1 MTVTA
6 STLAVQSHEVYVTNE
21 LSGDL
26 TIINGATL
34 EVETTVPLG
43 KRPRG
48 IEATRDGKRLYIA
61 LSGSPIEGPPN
72 ARKDASG
79 GAGQPVADKSADGIG
94 EFDVSTRKLTRV
106 IRGVSDPEKLAIS
119 PDGRQLYVASEDS
132 GTVVIIDVE
141 SGMQKAAV
149 AVGAEPEG
157 VRASPDGSHVYV
169 TAEGARQVT
178 IVDTRTDKV
187 LKQLQVGERPRSI
200 AFTPDGTTA
209 YVPGELDGTITEIDT
224 RSLVV
229 RRTMQIEDRS
239 ARLMDAVVAPDGCC
253 LYLSTGRGRTVV
265 ALDTHHGK
273 TLGAATVGTRPWGL
287 ALSPDGK
294 RIYAANGPS
303 NDVSVI
309 DAKSFQVIATIPA
322 GKGPWGIVVV
332 QQNE

>member
-6 STLAVQSHEVYVTNE
+6 STLAAPTHEVFVTNE

-26 TIINGATL
+26 TIIDGDRLQVVATI
-34 EVETTVPLG
+34 PLG

-48 IEATRDGKRLYIA
+48 IEATRDGRRLYIA
-61 LSGSPIEGPPN
+61 LSGSPIEGPPD
-72 ARKDASG
+72 ARNDAG
-79 GAGQPVADKSADGIG
+79 GSAGQPVADKSADGIG
-94 EFDVSTRKLTRV
+94 EFDVRSRKLTRV
-106 IRGVSDPEKLAIS
+106 IHGVSDPEKLAVT

-132 GTVVIIDVE
+132 GSVVIIDVE
-141 SGMQKAAV
+141 SGQQKAAI
-149 AVGAEPEG
+149 AVGTEPEG
-157 VRASPDGSHVYV
+157 VRASPDGSTVYV

-178 IVDTRTDKV
+178 IVDTRTHKV

-209 YVPGELDGTITEIDT
+209 YVPGELDGTITEINA
-224 RSLVV
+224 RNLGI
-229 RRTMQIEDRS
+229 RRTIQIEAKS

-253 LYLSTGRGRTVV
+253 LYLSTGRGRTVM
-265 ALDTHHGK
+265 ALDTRNGK
-273 TLGAATVGTRPWGL
+273 ALGSATVGARPWGL

-309 DAKSFQVIATIPA
+309 NTGSFQVIATIPA
-322 GKGPWGIVVV
+322 GKGPWGVAVVSR
-332 QQNE
+332 